1 MSKHYFSEAQHANK
15 EHYTDIKH
23 KETIMASNT
32 RWRRNR
38 SATEHKHMMTPTT
51 MMEAGNI
58 QTTKML
64 MSTWTWNPKR
74 LLVTIVQPKQAQTSM
89 ANRASSK
96 HVTSEIRRQPAIFA
110 LPSKQR
116 TVAPSG
122 LRWGRTPTACRS
134 TSMPLNGT
142 SCASNRPWTTT
153 APHLNSTPPK
163 RHGTQAT
170 SGAHRMDASPAQPLV
185 VSSAPA
191 WP

>member
-1 MSKHYFSEAQHANK
+1 MSKHDVSEAQHANK

-38 SATEHKHMMTPTT
+38 SATEHKNMMTPTT

-89 ANRASSK
+89 TNRASSK
-96 HVTSEIRRQPAIFA
+96 HVTSEIRRLGVLEGVEHLTVTLCAGEHRLNRSEHRTKLVPTMFTD
-110 LPSKQR
+110 PSQVCLK
-116 TVAPSG
+116 S
-122 LRWGRTPTACRS
+122 
-134 TSMPLNGT
+134 
-142 SCASNRPWTTT
+142 
-153 APHLNSTPPK
+153 
-163 RHGTQAT
+163 
-170 SGAHRMDASPAQPLV
+170 
-185 VSSAPA
+185 
-191 WP
+191 